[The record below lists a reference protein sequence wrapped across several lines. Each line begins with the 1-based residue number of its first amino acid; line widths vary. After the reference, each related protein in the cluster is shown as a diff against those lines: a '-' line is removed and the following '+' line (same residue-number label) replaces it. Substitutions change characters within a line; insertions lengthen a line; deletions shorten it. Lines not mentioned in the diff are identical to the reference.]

1 MNDTQNNL
9 PHPAPSERRICVVII
24 ASREAPPILEATLR
38 RTLASVHK
46 HAVVDVLIN
55 GNEDLAKQFGVLMA
69 PLMRAN
75 PRTELRLWSIS
86 LGDKAHALN
95 TYVHEIWPGDGIAYF
110 VDGYVRPNE
119 DAFRL
124 LEQALKQNPDAWCA
138 SGVPSVGHS
147 AKTLRREQITEHGI
161 HGNLFCLG
169 HETMQRLRSSGF
181 RLPLGIYRTD
191 PTIGA
196 AIKYSLDP
204 RSNPWNPGRIAVEEN
219 ASWETDV
226 KKWWSRSDL
235 QAQIKRR
242 IRQAQGDLEN
252 QAVKHHLAEKKRL
265 PEEMPD
271 TVLELVQTWI
281 HEDPS
286 EARKLLGNPLR
297 RYAYGQLCH
306 PKDWSLAALPPDRIE
321 LPI

>member
-1 MNDTQNNL
+1 MNDAQNNL
-9 PHPAPSERRICVVII
+9 PHPAPSERKICTVII

-38 RTLASVHK
+38 RTLVSVHK

-75 PRTELRLWSIS
+75 PRTELRLWSI
-86 LGDKAHALN
+86 LLADKAHALN

-169 HETMQRLRSSGF
+169 IFTS
-181 RLPLGIYRTD
+181 D
-191 PTIGA
+191 
-196 AIKYSLDP
+196 
-204 RSNPWNPGRIAVEEN
+204 NC
-219 ASWETDV
+219 
-226 KKWWSRSDL
+226 SRQL

-252 QAVKHHLAEKKRL
+252 QSVKHHLAEKKRL

>member
-9 PHPAPSERRICVVII
+9 PHPAQSEQKNCVVII

-38 RTLASVHK
+38 RTLAAVAK
-46 HAVVDVLIN
+46 PAVVDILIN
-55 GNEDLAKQFGVLMA
+55 GNEDLAKQFGMLIA
-69 PLMRAN
+69 PLARAYQ
-75 PRTELRLWSIS
+75 RTELRLWSIP

-95 TYVHEIWPGDGIAYF
+95 TYVHEIWPAVGIAYF

-119 DAFRL
+119 DAFSL
-124 LEQALKQNPDAWCA
+124 LEQALCRDPEVWCA

-147 AKTLRREQITEHGI
+147 ASALRQEQIKEHGL
-161 HGNLFCLG
+161 HGNLFCLSD
-169 HETMQRLRSSGF
+169 ETMRRLLSSGF
-181 RLPLGIYRTD
+181 RLPRGMYRVD
-191 PTIGA
+191 STIGA
-196 AIKYSLDP
+196 VIKYSLDP
-204 RSNPWNPGRIAVEEN
+204 RSNSWNPNRIAVEDC

-235 QAQIKRR
+235 QSQIKRR

-252 QAVKHHLAEKKRL
+252 QAVKHHLAEKKRP

-281 HEDPS
+281 HENPLQ
-286 EARKLLGNPLR
+286 AKKLLSNPLR
-297 RYAYGQLCH
+297 RYAYGQLNH
-306 PKDWSLAALPPDRIE
+306 PRDWSLAKRPPEQIE
-321 LPI
+321 I